1 MRPISLPAIG
11 HIAVLLAAVI
21 PGAMATSVRTVYLV
35 TEAHID
41 PFIVGTVNYVSTL
54 LGILIV
60 FYARKTVDRV
70 DPVLL
75 TVSAAVLSIVST
87 FCVLAAAISPY
98 FLVGTLILS
107 ALASISG
114 ASIFVYDERYG
125 PRGEDNAGL
134 YRTRLLLSVAWIVG
148 PPLSFVV
155 FWLAGF
161 PAVTAMITVLSG
173 GSAIAMLVVSR
184 MRAPN
189 PKREAPAKS
198 KDEAKVS
205 ALGFWPIFIVMVAT
219 TCANVLHAINM
230 PLYLIETRHALA
242 FWPGFV
248 MATAAGIE
256 VVVISLLPRL
266 TRATSDETV
275 LWGGL
280 ALGVAYFGL
289 LYVVT
294 DPLLILIC
302 QLLYGAHF
310 AATTVVCLPLLRR
323 ALVGGTGSLA
333 AQFSNAS
340 RLGGLFGSALFA
352 VTASWLG
359 YRGILLELC
368 PGLLLFALAF
378 GGARWLLVRRNRL
391 SASA

>member
-21 PGAMATSVRTVYLV
+21 PGAMATSVRAVYLV
-35 TEAHID
+35 TSAHID
-41 PFIVGTVNYVSTL
+41 PFIVGTVNYTSTL

-60 FYARKTVDRV
+60 FYAREKVDRL
-70 DPVLL
+70 DPVMLSV
-75 TVSAAVLSIVST
+75 TAAVLSILST
-87 FCVLAAAISPY
+87 VCVLGAGLSPW
-98 FLVGTLILS
+98 FLVGTLVLS
-107 ALASISG
+107 AIASISG

-125 PRGEDNAGL
+125 PRGEDNTGL

-161 PAVTAMITVLSG
+161 VAVTIMITVLSG
-173 GSAIAMLVVSR
+173 GSAIAMILVSR
-184 MRAPN
+184 MRPPN
-189 PKREAPAKS
+189 PRMEAPPKP
-198 KDEAKVS
+198 KDEGKVS
-205 ALGFWPIFIVMVAT
+205 VLGFWPIFIVMVAT

-256 VVVISLLPRL
+256 VVVITLLPRL
-266 TRATSDETV
+266 TKATSDETV

-280 ALGVAYFGL
+280 VLGVVYFGL

-302 QLLYGAHF
+302 QLFYGAHF

-323 ALVGGTGSLA
+323 ALLGGTGSLA

-340 RLGGLFGSALFA
+340 RIGGLLGSALFA
-352 VTASWLG
+352 VTASWIG

-368 PGLLLFALAF
+368 PVLLLFALAF
-378 GGARWLLVRRNRL
+378 GAARWVVVRRRVP
-391 SASA
+391 A

>member
-21 PGAMATSVRTVYLV
+21 PGAMATSVRAVYLV

-41 PFIVGTVNYVSTL
+41 PFIVGTVNYASTL

-75 TVSAAVLSIVST
+75 TVTAAVLSILST
-87 FCVLAAAISPY
+87 FCVLAAALSPY
-98 FLVGTLILS
+98 FIVGTLILS

-148 PPLSFVV
+148 PPLSFVA

-161 PAVTAMITVLSG
+161 VAVTIIVTLLSG
-173 GSAIAMLVVSR
+173 GSAIAMLIASR
-184 MRAPN
+184 LRPPN
-189 PKREAPAKS
+189 PKLETPPKP

-205 ALGFWPIFIVMVAT
+205 VLGFWPIFIVMVAT

-280 ALGVAYFGL
+280 VLGVVYFAL
-289 LYVVT
+289 LYAVT
-294 DPLLILIC
+294 DPLVILIC

-340 RLGGLFGSALFA
+340 RIGGLLGSALFA

-378 GGARWLLVRRNRL
+378 GAARWLVVRRSRL

>member
-21 PGAMATSVRTVYLV
+21 PGAMATSVRAVYLV
-35 TEAHID
+35 TSAHID
-41 PFIVGTVNYVSTL
+41 PFIVGTVNYTSTL

-60 FYARKTVDRV
+60 FYAREKVDRL
-70 DPVLL
+70 DPVMLSV
-75 TVSAAVLSIVST
+75 TAAVLSILST
-87 FCVLAAAISPY
+87 VCVLAAGLSPW
-98 FLVGTLILS
+98 FLVGTLVLS
-107 ALASISG
+107 AIASISG

-125 PRGEDNAGL
+125 PRGEDNTGL

-161 PAVTAMITVLSG
+161 VAVTIMITVLSG
-173 GSAIAMLVVSR
+173 GSAIAMILVSR
-184 MRAPN
+184 MRPPN
-189 PKREAPAKS
+189 PRIEAPPKP
-198 KDEAKVS
+198 KDEGKVS
-205 ALGFWPIFIVMVAT
+205 VLGFWPIFIVMVAT

-256 VVVISLLPRL
+256 VVVITLLPRL
-266 TRATSDETV
+266 NKATSDETI

-280 ALGVAYFGL
+280 VLGVVYFGL

-302 QLLYGAHF
+302 QFLYGAHF

-323 ALVGGTGSLA
+323 ALLGGTGSLA

-340 RLGGLFGSALFA
+340 RIGGLLGSALFA
-352 VTASWLG
+352 VTASWIG

-368 PGLLLFALAF
+368 PVLLLFALAF
-378 GGARWLLVRRNRL
+378 GAARWVVVRRRVP
-391 SASA
+391 A

>member
-21 PGAMATSVRTVYLV
+21 PGAMATSVRAVYLV
-35 TEAHID
+35 TSAHID
-41 PFIVGTVNYVSTL
+41 PFIVGTVNYTSTL

-60 FYARKTVDRV
+60 FYAREKVDRL
-70 DPVLL
+70 DPVMLSV
-75 TVSAAVLSIVST
+75 TAAVLSILST
-87 FCVLAAAISPY
+87 VCVLAAGLSPW
-98 FLVGTLILS
+98 FLVGTLVLS
-107 ALASISG
+107 AIASISG

-125 PRGEDNAGL
+125 PRGEDNTGL

-161 PAVTAMITVLSG
+161 VAVTIMITVLSG
-173 GSAIAMLVVSR
+173 GSAIAMILVSR
-184 MRAPN
+184 MRPPN
-189 PKREAPAKS
+189 PRMEAPPKP
-198 KDEAKVS
+198 KDEGKVS
-205 ALGFWPIFIVMVAT
+205 VLGFGPIFIVMVAT

-256 VVVISLLPRL
+256 VVVITLLPRL
-266 TRATSDETV
+266 TKATSDETI

-280 ALGVAYFGL
+280 VLGVVYFGL

-323 ALVGGTGSLA
+323 ALLGGTGSLA

-340 RLGGLFGSALFA
+340 RIGGLLGSALFA
-352 VTASWLG
+352 VTASWIG

-368 PGLLLFALAF
+368 PVLLLFALAF
-378 GGARWLLVRRNRL
+378 GAARWVVVRRRVP
-391 SASA
+391 A

>member
-1 MRPISLPAIG
+1 VRRISLSAIG

-21 PGAMATSVRTVYLV
+21 PGAMATSVRAVYLV

-41 PFIVGTVNYVSTL
+41 PFIVGTVNYTSTL

-70 DPVLL
+70 DAVLL
-75 TVSAAVLSIVST
+75 TVSAATLSILST
-87 FCVLAAAISPY
+87 FCVLAAALSPF
-98 FLVGTLILS
+98 FLVGALILS
-107 ALASISG
+107 ALGSISG

-161 PAVTAMITVLSG
+161 LAVTVMITVLSG
-173 GSAIAMLVVSR
+173 GSAIAMLVISR
-184 MRAPN
+184 LRPPN
-189 PKREAPAKS
+189 PKLEPPPKP
-198 KDEAKVS
+198 KDEARASV
-205 ALGFWPIFIVMVAT
+205 LGFWPIFIVMVAT

-230 PLYLIETRHALA
+230 PLYLIETQHALT

-256 VVVISLLPRL
+256 VVVITFLPGL
-266 TRATSDETV
+266 TKATSDETV

-280 ALGVAYFGL
+280 ALGVVYFAL

-294 DPLLILIC
+294 DPLLILFC

-323 ALVGGTGSLA
+323 TLVGGTGSLA

-340 RLGGLFGSALFA
+340 RIGGLLGSALFA

-368 PGLLLFALAF
+368 PALLLFALAF
-378 GGARWLLVRRNRL
+378 GAARWLVMRRSRL

>member
-1 MRPISLPAIG
+1 MRPISFSVLG
-11 HIAVLLAAVI
+11 HIAVLLAAVV
-21 PGAMATSVRTVYLV
+21 PGAMATSVRAVYLV
-35 TEAHID
+35 TSAHID
-41 PFIVGTVNYVSTL
+41 PFIVGTVNYTSTL

-60 FYARKTVDRV
+60 FYAREKVDRV
-70 DPVLL
+70 DPVMLS
-75 TVSAAVLSIVST
+75 VAAAILSILST
-87 FCVLAAAISPY
+87 FCVLAAGLSPW
-98 FLVGTLILS
+98 FLVGTLVLS
-107 ALASISG
+107 AFASISG

-125 PRGEDNAGL
+125 PRGGDNAGL

-161 PAVTAMITVLSG
+161 LAVTVMITVLSG
-173 GSAIAMLVVSR
+173 GSAIAMILVSR
-184 MRAPN
+184 LRPPN
-189 PKREAPAKS
+189 PRIEVPPKP

-205 ALGFWPIFIVMVAT
+205 VLGFWPIFIVMVAT

-242 FWPGFV
+242 FWPGLV

-256 VVVISLLPRL
+256 VVVISFLPRL
-266 TRATSDETV
+266 TKATSDEAV

-280 ALGVAYFGL
+280 VLGLVYFGL

-340 RLGGLFGSALFA
+340 RIGGLLGSALFA
-352 VTASWLG
+352 VTASWMG

-378 GGARWLLVRRNRL
+378 GAGRWAVVRRRMP
-391 SASA
+391 A